1 MSRICLEAKGFYFFD
16 YEIEALKEAGFV
28 FKKLKKKRGQKGR
41 VFRIVKNP
49 EPIEC
54 TPEREW
60 FIKKELPLRMGP
72 IYIEDNICINK
83 REFKSE

>member
-1 MSRICLEAKGFYFFD
+1 MNKISFDAKGFYFFD

-60 FIKKELPLRMGP
+60 FIKKELSLRMGP
-72 IYIEDNICINK
+72 IYIEDRIHVEK
-83 REFKSE
+83 REFKE